1 MNKRV
6 DQGRA
11 TRDHLVAV
19 ATGLFAQHG
28 YDATSIEMV
37 LAEAG
42 VSRGSLYHHFPNK
55 QALFEAALDSVEVR
69 IGNETLQASVGAP
82 NAAEALRA
90 GCLAWIRLAGD
101 PVVRRIVLIDAPSVL
116 GWERWREIEEEN
128 ALGNTKAALGAVAA
142 EGRLD
147 AELVDT
153 FAHVLLAAVN
163 EIALLVARSPDDAD
177 AQRSAEAAVDE
188 LLSRLLRT

>member
-11 TRDHLVAV
+11 TREHLVEV
-19 ATGLFAQHG
+19 ATGLFAELG

-37 LAEAG
+37 LAKAG

-55 QALFEAALDSVEVR
+55 QALFEAALDAVEVR
-69 IGNETLQASVGAP
+69 IGSETLAASVGAP

-128 ALGNTKAALGAVAA
+128 ALGNTKAALSAVAA

-147 AELVDT
+147 TALVDT

-188 LLSRLLRT
+188 LLSRLLRA